1 MIAGRSI
8 DVVLLPSPGP
18 ILITDEESGGVD
30 AIEGTL
36 PRNAG
41 DRLAGSYANA
51 YLCNGRVVLP
61 LLDARY
67 DDQAVDIYAKACP
80 SGRSSGS
87 TPERSSSAAA
97 TSTASPSRCP
107 PDPIAGVARAACE
120 GSCVGRGL
128 CT

>member
-36 PRNAG
+36 PAMPATDSR
-41 DRLAGSYANA
+41 DPANA

-107 PDPIAGVARAACE
+107 PDPIAGEARAACE